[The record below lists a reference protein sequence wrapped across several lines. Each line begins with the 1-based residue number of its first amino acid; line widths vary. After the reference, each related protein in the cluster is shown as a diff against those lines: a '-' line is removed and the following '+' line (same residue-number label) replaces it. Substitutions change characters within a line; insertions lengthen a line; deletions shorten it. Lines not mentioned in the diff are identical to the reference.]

1 MGIFSEKEL
10 ENVGEKIKTAGK
22 SLYLALPRVFRGNN
36 VLEDKLKKICSLS
49 IWDGIYAYTINEM
62 EFLMQLEGCTTRVIA
77 GASFY
82 HWNSSAIQESNALY
96 DNMTVRELPVELS
109 EEEISDMIKGM
120 DKEQQQTVDFELLIY
135 GRIPIMQSAQCLKK
149 TCGHCNKTS
158 GRLWLEDKK
167 KRKLLV
173 TTHCLDCYN
182 LIWQDKPK
190 SLIGENIKEVSS
202 HIKRHRFD
210 LFELTEAE
218 VSSVKQRYLKWKEQ
232 HFTEEQSKDTLD
244 SYWNYGI
251 E

>member
-1 MGIFSEKEL
+1 
-10 ENVGEKIKTAGK
+10 
-22 SLYLALPRVFRGNN
+22 
-36 VLEDKLKKICSLS
+36 
-49 IWDGIYAYTINEM
+49 
-62 EFLMQLEGCTTRVIA
+62 MQLEGCTTRVIA

-167 KRKLLV
+167 KE
-173 TTHCLDCYN
+173 
-182 LIWQDKPK
+182 
-190 SLIGENIKEVSS
+190 S
-202 HIKRHRFD
+202 F
-210 LFELTEAE
+210 
-218 VSSVKQRYLKWKEQ
+218 
-232 HFTEEQSKDTLD
+232 
-244 SYWNYGI
+244 
-251 E
+251 

>member
-1 MGIFSEKEL
+1 
-10 ENVGEKIKTAGK
+10 
-22 SLYLALPRVFRGNN
+22 
-36 VLEDKLKKICSLS
+36 
-49 IWDGIYAYTINEM
+49 M

-135 GRIPIMQSAQCLKK
+135 GRIPVMQSAQCLKK

-218 VSSVKQRYLKWKEQ
+218 VSSVKQRYLKCKEQ
-232 HFTEEQSKDTLD
+232 HFTEEQSKDTSD

>member
-36 VLEDKLKKICSLS
+36 VLEDQLKKICSLS

-96 DNMTVRELPVELS
+96 DNMTVREPPVELS

-120 DKEQQQTVDFELLIY
+120 DKEQQ
-135 GRIPIMQSAQCLKK
+135 R
-149 TCGHCNKTS
+149 
-158 GRLWLEDKK
+158 
-167 KRKLLV
+167 
-173 TTHCLDCYN
+173 
-182 LIWQDKPK
+182 
-190 SLIGENIKEVSS
+190 
-202 HIKRHRFD
+202 
-210 LFELTEAE
+210 
-218 VSSVKQRYLKWKEQ
+218 
-232 HFTEEQSKDTLD
+232 D
-244 SYWNYGI
+244 S
-251 E
+251 